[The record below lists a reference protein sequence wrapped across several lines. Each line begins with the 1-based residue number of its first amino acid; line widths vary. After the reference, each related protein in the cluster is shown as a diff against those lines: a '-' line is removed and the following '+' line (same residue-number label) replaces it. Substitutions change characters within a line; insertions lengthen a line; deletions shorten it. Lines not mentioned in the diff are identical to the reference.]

1 MKTNTDAITRPSTT
15 GGNIL
20 PQDKLLT
27 PADAMNILGIS
38 YSTLLRKIR
47 QKEMPCIR
55 IGKSLRFPRSY
66 FETLETQALAEM
78 AVK

>member
-1 MKTNTDAITRPSTT
+1 MSTT
-15 GGNIL
+15 E
-20 PQDKLLT
+20 KLLT
-27 PADAMNILGIS
+27 PMDAMHLLGIS
-38 YSTLLRKIR
+38 YSTLLRKVGK
-47 QKEMPCIR
+47 KEIPCIR